1 MMKEAVFLGDSRVV
15 IRSFPYE
22 VRREAGFQIDLVQSG
37 QDPEDWKPLKAVG
50 PGVREIRIRDET
62 GAYRIVY
69 IANIADA
76 VYVLH
81 AFQKKTEATAKR
93 DLEVA
98 AARDPERT
106 YDMKIER
113 FASVWDALEDSP
125 AEAASMKARSHLLM
139 AVQET
144 IKSWQV
150 TQAQAAKRLKITQPR
165 LNDLLRGKINKFS
178 MDALIDLA
186 THAGLSVNVKVRKQA
201 A

>member
-1 MMKEAVFLGDSRVV
+1 V
-15 IRSFPYE
+15 
-22 VRREAGFQIDLVQSG
+22 
-37 QDPEDWKPLKAVG
+37 
-50 PGVREIRIRDET
+50 
-62 GAYRIVY
+62 
-69 IANIADA
+69 
-76 VYVLH
+76 
-81 AFQKKTEATAKR
+81 
-93 DLEVA
+93 
-98 AARDPERT
+98 
-106 YDMKIER
+106 KIER

-144 IKSWQV
+144 VESWKI

-186 THAGLSVNVKVRKQA
+186 AHAGLSVHVKVKKLA